1 MAIREKSLSS
11 FDIYIFFFNKEGE
24 REKERERDR
33 PDKKAKWGLVNESQ
47 NCSLF
52 FSTFGLVRYRKK
64 KEVHGFKKP

>member
-11 FDIYIFFFNKEGE
+11 FDIYIFFSIKKE
-24 REKERERDR
+24 RERKRERDR